1 MTMSRRVDKTLL
13 LVYAVSCVI
22 RAVMMVSLI
31 VLMLMQ
37 GGAGVPPSTTHTT
50 VITGLTNGT

>member
-1 MTMSRRVDKTLL
+1 MSRRVDKTLL

-31 VLMLMQ
+31 VLMLIQ
-37 GGAGVPPSTTHTT
+37 GGAGVPPSTTYAT